1 MCESASE
8 GINHNSS
15 TDQNNT
21 VYMRLQTSNICSQTI
36 NSWKETAE
44 KEGERSH
51 LLSPFGAR
59 VLTYHIY
66 WNFMQIQQE
75 PVGIT
80 GHMAKLETTPKSG
93 QSHDWAN
100 HMTEPITWH
109 RQSHDVDNHM
119 TWIITWSGQSH
130 DMDNHMTQT
139 ITWCG

>member
-1 MCESASE
+1 
-8 GINHNSS
+8 
-15 TDQNNT
+15 
-21 VYMRLQTSNICSQTI
+21 
-36 NSWKETAE
+36 
-44 KEGERSH
+44 
-51 LLSPFGAR
+51 
-59 VLTYHIY
+59 
-66 WNFMQIQQE
+66 MQLQQE
-75 PVGIT
+75 PVGKT

-93 QSHDWAN
+93 QSHDSDN